1 MVSLLLAPAAALSF
15 LFGWNNSS
23 YLIGNIRGSGTL
35 SLRGASI
42 AAVAGLLAGV
52 ILEGPKMSRSLD
64 GILAPVASFNDLWVT
79 LVASIVVT
87 FVFTLTRLPVSFSA
101 AMVGAFLGATYAS
114 DLPVNLSQAG
124 LIITFWFL
132 SPLLTGILAFGM
144 YNLTARVVSNFG
156 ILTADSL
163 NRAGV
168 VVASL
173 AVSYSLGANNIG
185 LIYGTAN
192 GAVRGPED
200 LSALVGL
207 TLLAVLG
214 TALLGR
220 GGVTETVGDRMLAL
234 SPQGVFTAFISSAL
248 VVWLGTQL
256 AIPVSIGQCVIGG
269 MFGAAYAKSVAV
281 LNKRLFFETV
291 SGWVIVP
298 VAGFLLA
305 YTVLSL

>member
-1 MVSLLLAPAAALSF
+1 M
-15 LFGWNNSS
+15 
-23 YLIGNIRGSGTL
+23 
-35 SLRGASI
+35 
-42 AAVAGLLAGV
+42 AGV

-64 GILAPVASFNDLWVT
+64 GTLAPVATLGGLGVT
-79 LVASIVVT
+79 LVASVVVT
-87 FVFTLTRLPVSFSA
+87 LAFTLTRIPVSFSA

-114 DLPVNLSQAG
+114 DLPVNLGQAG
-124 LIITFWFL
+124 LIISFWFL
-132 SPLLTGILAFGM
+132 SPLLTGILAYGM
-144 YNLTARVVSNFG
+144 YNFTVRVVSNFG

-168 VVASL
+168 IVASL

-192 GAVRGPED
+192 GTVRELED
-200 LSALVGL
+200 VSTLVGL

-214 TALLGR
+214 TAWLGR

-234 SPQGVFTAFISSAL
+234 SPQGVLTVFISSAL
-248 VVWLGTQL
+248 VVWLGTQF
-256 AIPVSIGQCVIGG
+256 AIPVSIGQCVVGG

-281 LNKRLFFETV
+281 LNKRLFLETA

-305 YTVLSL
+305 YIALSF